1 MLNWADFYVCGDIFS
16 LVCWVQ
22 KKESHSIDL
31 FGCISVSVSVQ
42 PFAAEHDIPFF
53 SLCLCCF
60 LSNFTFSF
68 TQHPL
73 LFLQYSPFAIKAKK
87 KRRSRCC
94 TRSTKT
100 VFFSSLKNNFSFN
113 HIETVT
119 VTEMKRCEADIRERK
134 IRMANVTKWTDHNE
148 NKFKRNRTSFVHVS
162 CYGFKVAET
171 LTFKENDCHWWFDS

>member
-1 MLNWADFYVCGDIFS
+1 MLRNNPTNRERKGEYIMFSDLTQFSHFTVIFHRLSFVFFSLFRHNQHKMLNWADFYVCGDIFS

-73 LFLQYSPFAIKAKK
+73 LFLQYSPFAIRAKK
-87 KRRSRCC
+87 TAFEMLHAFNKNR
-94 TRSTKT
+94 
-100 VFFSSLKNNFSFN
+100 FFF
-113 HIETVT
+113 
-119 VTEMKRCEADIRERK
+119 
-134 IRMANVTKWTDHNE
+134 
-148 NKFKRNRTSFVHVS
+148 FV
-162 CYGFKVAET
+162 K
-171 LTFKENDCHWWFDS
+171 K